1 MISNRSYAAAR
12 QRLSGH
18 GAAGGVL
25 QSIEIVISLIKMIRK
40 ALLNDMDSILS
51 IVKDIV
57 IDMKKNGNDQWTEA
71 YPVFEDFYADISSE
85 EFFVDQ
91 DDSGN
96 IMSFVCLNT
105 TEPPEYET
113 VFRQSDQK
121 ALVIHRLA
129 VNPGFQGRGLAKKII
144 MFAEQRAKEMDLN
157 FLRSDTCVQNPA
169 MNSLFEKLQYRN
181 VGKIHFSDCKYEFNC
196 YEKSF

>member
-1 MISNRSYAAAR
+1 
-12 QRLSGH
+12 
-18 GAAGGVL
+18 
-25 QSIEIVISLIKMIRK
+25 MIRK
-40 ALLNDMDSILS
+40 ALLNDIDTILS

-85 EFFVDQ
+85 EFFIDQ
-91 DDSGN
+91 DSSGN

-105 TEPPEYET
+105 TEPPEYKT
-113 VFRQSDQK
+113 AFLQSDQK

-129 VNPGFQGRGLAKKII
+129 VNPRFQGRGLAKKLII
-144 MFAEQRAKEMDLN
+144 YAEQRAKRMDLKL
-157 FLRSDTCVQNPA
+157 LRSDTCVQNPA

-181 VGKIHFSDCKYEFNC
+181 MGKIHFSDSIYEFNC
-196 YEKSF
+196 YEKSL